1 MIFLAF
7 AFISCPAS
15 LPLPLFSPSS
25 SSSLCV
31 LVYCIDACWC
41 WQYFFNSFCRFSQR
55 FISFWFYYLDF
66 CHSFRSLYLPSFPLS
81 LPFGISVY
89 CTFFMSLKRLPHAT
103 VATDCRC
110 DINENI
116 SCGAA
121 AAAACAR
128 AKELFPI
135 CILHAPWQQARL
147 QRMCPVRYSGQKR
160 MALKIW
166 RVLTLI
172 TERET
177 QIRTTS
183 AGCLRLSI
191 KRSEVDI

>member
-7 AFISCPAS
+7 AFISGPAS
-15 LPLPLFSPSS
+15 FHLLSSLPSS
-25 SSSLCV
+25 SSLF
-31 LVYCIDACWC
+31 VYCIDACWC

-66 CHSFRSLYLPSFPLS
+66 CHSFRSLYLPFYPPIRSRSLS
-81 LPFGISVY
+81 ISVC

-121 AAAACAR
+121 
-128 AKELFPI
+128 KELFPI
-135 CILHAPWQQARL
+135 CILHAPQQQQARL
-147 QRMCPVRYSGQKR
+147 QRLCTVRCSGKYR
-160 MALKIW
+160 MAATIYERLTAS
-166 RVLTLI
+166 TLI
-172 TERET
+172 RDRERET
-177 QIRTTS
+177 RMTA
-183 AGCLRLSI
+183 AGSFGEWSGYGRYI
-191 KRSEVDI
+191 EWYIYV